1 MGKFKRKSFQQIHFE
16 HNLKS
21 FPKLRKYPLS
31 RYIDEIFRWKF
42 ELEREIRE
50 ILRCPDLPHVM
61 KMHFLA
67 LLGEVPE

>member
-1 MGKFKRKSFQQIHFE
+1 MGKFKRRSFQQIYFK

-21 FPKLRKYPLS
+21 FPTFRKYPLS
-31 RYIDEIFRWKF
+31 RYIDDILKWKNG
-42 ELEREIRE
+42 LEHEIRE
-50 ILRCPDLPHVM
+50 ILRCVDLPHVM

>member
-1 MGKFKRKSFQQIHFE
+1 MSKFTRKSFQQIHFE

-21 FPKLRKYPLS
+21 FPTLRKYPLN

-42 ELEREIRE
+42 GLEREIRE